1 MKVGDLVVVN
11 FPRGYEKPVVGIFVC
26 DDTNATG
33 YDKDGFRVITR
44 GFVLWDGDIFST
56 PVDQIEVVNE
66 SR

>member
-1 MKVGDLVVVN
+1 MKVGDLVMVT
-11 FPRGYEKPVVGIFVC
+11 FGRGSAATVGIFVC

-56 PVDQIEVVNE
+56 PIDQIEVVNE